1 MLKFYH
7 SLLSPIARRVW
18 ITLLEKNLS
27 FEPILVNLD
36 GEQFEAEFLALN
48 PFHHIPVIVDD
59 GFRVIES
66 LAILDYLES
75 KYPIPKLLPDEPKRL
90 ATVRMVQMIIIHE
103 LATQVIPL
111 ICEEEDSPELIKTK
125 RKIDRVLN
133 FLSELMGEDDY
144 FGGKQLSLAD
154 IVAGN
159 SAILLSKLEIDFS
172 NYYNLTQWC
181 DRLRQREAWQKTQP
195 NAEELEIFKQR
206 VKMLI
211 RKKKGEMKAKG
222 KKINSLFRE
231 SFLNS
236 SLGS

>member
-111 ICEEEDSPELIKTK
+111 IGEEEDSPELIKTK

-133 FLSELMGEDDY
+133 FLSELMGEEDY

-159 SAILLSKLEIDFS
+159 SAILLSKLGVNFS
-172 NYYNLTQWC
+172 NYSNLNQWC
-181 DRLRQREAWQKTQP
+181 DRLMQREAWQKTQP
-195 NAEELEIFKQR
+195 NAAEIEIFKQR

-211 RKKKGEMKAKG
+211 RRKKKEMKA
-222 KKINSLFRE
+222 IRE
-231 SFLNS
+231 SFLNNS
-236 SLGS
+236 IGS